1 MNASCDA
8 DIVHGICFFLTPS
21 VSAMGNTPDIL
32 YSFSFFLCSSKER
45 TKESLS
51 DWRSQAGAPETISSA
66 FLGARYT
73 SRKGATKNAELR
85 AVSG

>member
-45 TKESLS
+45 TKE
-51 DWRSQAGAPETISSA
+51 RAPETISSA

-73 SRKGATKNAELR
+73 SRKGTTKNAELR